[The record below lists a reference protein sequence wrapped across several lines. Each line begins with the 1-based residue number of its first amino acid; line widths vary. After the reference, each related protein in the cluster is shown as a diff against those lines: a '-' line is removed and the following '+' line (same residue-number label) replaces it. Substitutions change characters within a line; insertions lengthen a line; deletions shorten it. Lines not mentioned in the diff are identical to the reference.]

1 MESDDN
7 ENHKD
12 DISEDEVINL
22 THYKEKK
29 PLQKLKTQKNNTLKV
44 EFSDAGEPVQGIGKE
59 QANSEYRPVSKMTGN
74 IFGHAN

>member
-12 DISEDEVINL
+12 DSSEDEVINL

-29 PLQKLKTQKNNTLKV
+29 PLQKLKTQKNNTLK
-44 EFSDAGEPVQGIGKE
+44 E
-59 QANSEYRPVSKMTGN
+59 
-74 IFGHAN
+74 